1 MEICEGQVLLKLKE
15 GIRRFVWFWFVLWCV
30 LALGIWLQAKQTIQ
44 TISTV
49 NELGSKVEEVRHFFN
64 FDLPYRVKHVDQI
77 SLKLQLAY
85 AVRLQLESEF
95 SEGKITPDIT
105 QLLYTTDRFLESAR
119 AFVRSDS
126 ELVSLAEQLRSS
138 RARTENSEQI
148 QAMYYRL
155 GALVFESVFSDSAT
169 NSDTYRDLDR
179 LFIESE
185 TLSPEERSALQ
196 RQLAQTSSALSAQA
210 QGSYLSN
217 QLLNPDFPNQLTS
230 INEQLEQKLMTF
242 IVWLSVIS
250 GLLLFLISWGAFSPK
265 TIQPIPLP
273 RTDDKKSEQVG
284 DDENG
289 ANTVPSAQ
297 LENFQNVQMN
307 EKSCNEVNSSQVEV
321 VEREPYI
328 DINKML
334 DSLSGDEG
342 AVRMLLEVFIQDHS
356 GDGTKMY
363 QLLEEDKE
371 QAQRAAHSLKGVSG
385 SLGAMPLHCISG
397 DIELLIKQGQKV
409 PEEKLACLDDVLKQ
423 TILFA
428 NNVLNSK
435 KITEALTD

>member
-1 MEICEGQVLLKLKE
+1 MEICEGRVLLKLKE
-15 GIRRFVWFWFVLWCV
+15 GMRRFVWFWFVLWCV

-64 FDLPYRVKHVDQI
+64 FDLPYRVKHVDQV

-105 QLLYTTDRFLESAR
+105 QLLYATDRFLESAR
-119 AFVRSDS
+119 AFVGSDS
-126 ELVSLAEQLRSS
+126 ELVSLAEQLRRS
-138 RARTENSEQI
+138 RARDENSEQI
-148 QAMYYRL
+148 QSMYYRL
-155 GALVFESVFSDSAT
+155 GALVLESIFSDSAT

-179 LFIESE
+179 LFIESD
-185 TLSPEERSALQ
+185 TLSPQERSAFQ
-196 RQLAQTSSALSAQA
+196 RQLAQTSSALSAKA
-210 QGSYLSN
+210 QGSYLVN

-230 INEQLEQKLMTF
+230 INDQLEQKLMTF
-242 IVWLSVIS
+242 VTWLSVIS
-250 GLLLFLISWGAFSPK
+250 GLFLSLISWGLFSQK
-265 TIQPIPLP
+265 TVQPLIPS
-273 RTDDKKSEQVG
+273 RAEDKESEQAGGSYV
-284 DDENG
+284 
-289 ANTVPSAQ
+289 VFSAQ
-297 LENFQNVQMN
+297 SESAQNSQVNKQSHN
-307 EKSCNEVNSSQVEV
+307 EPNSSQVEV

-334 DSLSGDEG
+334 DSLSGDES

-356 GDGTKMY
+356 GDGSKMHR
-363 QLLEEDKE
+363 LLEEDKE

-385 SLGAMPLHCISG
+385 SLGAMPLHCISS
-397 DIELLIKQGQKV
+397 DIELLIKQGQQV
-409 PEEKLACLDDVLKQ
+409 PEEKLTRLDDVLKQ

-428 NNVLNSK
+428 NHVLNSE
-435 KITEALTD
+435 KIQEALTD

>member
-1 MEICEGQVLLKLKE
+1 MEICEGRVLLKLKE
-15 GIRRFVWFWFVLWCV
+15 GMRRFVWFWFVLWCV

-64 FDLPYRVKHVDQI
+64 FDLPYRVKHVDQV

-105 QLLYTTDRFLESAR
+105 QLLYATDRFLESAR
-119 AFVRSDS
+119 AFVGSDS
-126 ELVSLAEQLRSS
+126 ELVSLAEQLRRS
-138 RARTENSEQI
+138 RSRDENSEQI
-148 QAMYYRL
+148 QSMYYRL
-155 GALVFESVFSDSAT
+155 GALVLESIFSDSAT

-179 LFIESE
+179 LFIESD
-185 TLSPEERSALQ
+185 TLSPQERSAFQ
-196 RQLAQTSSALSAQA
+196 RQLAQTSSALSAKA
-210 QGSYLSN
+210 QGSYLVN

-230 INEQLEQKLMTF
+230 INDQLEQKLMTF
-242 IVWLSVIS
+242 VTWLSVIS
-250 GLLLFLISWGAFSPK
+250 GLFLSLISWGLFSQR
-265 TIQPIPLP
+265 TVQPLTPS
-273 RTDDKKSEQVG
+273 RAEDKESEQAGGSYV
-284 DDENG
+284 
-289 ANTVPSAQ
+289 VFSAQ
-297 LENFQNVQMN
+297 SESAQNGQVN
-307 EKSCNEVNSSQVEV
+307 EQSHNEPNTSQVAV

-334 DSLSGDEG
+334 DSLSGDES

-356 GDGTKMY
+356 GDGSKMHR
-363 QLLEEDKE
+363 LLEEDKE

-409 PEEKLACLDDVLKQ
+409 PEEKLTRLDDVLKQ

-428 NNVLNSK
+428 NHVLNSE
-435 KITEALTD
+435 KIQEALTD

>member
-1 MEICEGQVLLKLKE
+1 MLLKLKE
-15 GIRRFVWFWFVLWCV
+15 GMRRFVWFWFVLWCV

-64 FDLPYRVKHVDQI
+64 FDLPYRVKHVDQV

-105 QLLYTTDRFLESAR
+105 QLLYATDRFLESAR
-119 AFVRSDS
+119 AFVGSDS
-126 ELVSLAEQLRSS
+126 ELVSLAEQLRRS
-138 RARTENSEQI
+138 RARDENSEQI
-148 QAMYYRL
+148 QSMYYRL
-155 GALVFESVFSDSAT
+155 GALVLESIFSDSAT

-179 LFIESE
+179 LFIESD
-185 TLSPEERSALQ
+185 TLSPQERSAFQ
-196 RQLAQTSSALSAQA
+196 RQLAQTSSALSAKA
-210 QGSYLSN
+210 QGSYLVN

-230 INEQLEQKLMTF
+230 INDQLEQKLMTF
-242 IVWLSVIS
+242 VTWLSVIS
-250 GLLLFLISWGAFSPK
+250 GLFLSLFSWGLFSQR
-265 TIQPIPLP
+265 TVQPLIPS
-273 RTDDKKSEQVG
+273 RAEDKESEQAGGSYV
-284 DDENG
+284 
-289 ANTVPSAQ
+289 VFSAQ
-297 LENFQNVQMN
+297 SESSQNSQVN
-307 EKSCNEVNSSQVEV
+307 EQSHNEPNSSQVEV

-334 DSLSGDEG
+334 DSLSGDES

-356 GDGTKMY
+356 GDGSKMHR
-363 QLLEEDKE
+363 LLEEDKE
-371 QAQRAAHSLKGVSG
+371 QAQRVAHSLKGVSG

-409 PEEKLACLDDVLKQ
+409 PEEKLTRLDDVLKQ

-428 NNVLNSK
+428 NHVLNSE
-435 KITEALTD
+435 KIQEALTD

>member
-1 MEICEGQVLLKLKE
+1 MLLKLKE
-15 GIRRFVWFWFVLWCV
+15 GMRRFVWFWFVLWCV

-64 FDLPYRVKHVDQI
+64 FELPYRVKHVDQV

-105 QLLYTTDRFLESAR
+105 QLLYATDRFLESAR
-119 AFVRSDS
+119 AFVGSDS
-126 ELVSLAEQLRSS
+126 ELVSLAEQLRRS
-138 RARTENSEQI
+138 RARDENSEQI
-148 QAMYYRL
+148 QSMYYRL
-155 GALVFESVFSDSAT
+155 GALVLESIFSDSAT

-179 LFIESE
+179 LFIESD
-185 TLSPEERSALQ
+185 TLSPQERSAFQ
-196 RQLAQTSSALSAQA
+196 RQLAQTSSALSAKA
-210 QGSYLSN
+210 QGSYLVN
-217 QLLNPDFPNQLTS
+217 QLLNPDFPNQLIS
-230 INEQLEQKLMTF
+230 INDQLEQKLMTF
-242 IVWLSVIS
+242 VTWLSVIS
-250 GLLLFLISWGAFSPK
+250 GLFLSLISWGLFSQR
-265 TIQPIPLP
+265 TVQPLIPS
-273 RTDDKKSEQVG
+273 RAEDKESEQAGGSYV
-284 DDENG
+284 
-289 ANTVPSAQ
+289 VFSAQ
-297 LENFQNVQMN
+297 SEISQSSQVN
-307 EKSCNEVNSSQVEV
+307 EQSPNEPNTSQVEV

-334 DSLSGDEG
+334 DSLSGDES

-356 GDGTKMY
+356 GDGSKMHR
-363 QLLEEDKE
+363 LLEEDKE

-409 PEEKLACLDDVLKQ
+409 PEEKLTRLDDVLKQ

-428 NNVLNSK
+428 NHVLNSE
-435 KITEALTD
+435 KIQEALTD

>member
-1 MEICEGQVLLKLKE
+1 MEICEGRVLLKLKE
-15 GIRRFVWFWFVLWCV
+15 GMRRFVWFWFVLWCV

-64 FDLPYRVKHVDQI
+64 FDLPYRVKHVDQV

-105 QLLYTTDRFLESAR
+105 QLLYATDRFLESAR
-119 AFVRSDS
+119 AFVGSDS
-126 ELVSLAEQLRSS
+126 ELVSLAEQLRRS
-138 RARTENSEQI
+138 RARDENSEQI
-148 QAMYYRL
+148 QSMYYRL
-155 GALVFESVFSDSAT
+155 GALVLESIFSDSAT

-179 LFIESE
+179 LFIESD
-185 TLSPEERSALQ
+185 TLSPQERSAFQ
-196 RQLAQTSSALSAQA
+196 RQLAQTSSALSAKA
-210 QGSYLSN
+210 QGSYLVN

-230 INEQLEQKLMTF
+230 INDQLEQKLMTF
-242 IVWLSVIS
+242 VTWLSVIS
-250 GLLLFLISWGAFSPK
+250 GLFLSLISWGLFSQR
-265 TIQPIPLP
+265 TVQPLTPS
-273 RTDDKKSEQVG
+273 RAEDKESEQAGGSYV
-284 DDENG
+284 
-289 ANTVPSAQ
+289 VFSAQ
-297 LENFQNVQMN
+297 SESAQNGQVN
-307 EKSCNEVNSSQVEV
+307 EQSHNEPNTSQVAV

-334 DSLSGDEG
+334 DSLSGDES

-356 GDGTKMY
+356 GDGSKMHR
-363 QLLEEDKE
+363 LLEEDKE

-409 PEEKLACLDDVLKQ
+409 PEEKLARLDDVLKQ

-428 NNVLNSK
+428 NHVLNSE
-435 KITEALTD
+435 KIQEALTD

>member
-1 MEICEGQVLLKLKE
+1 MLLKLKE
-15 GIRRFVWFWFVLWCV
+15 GMRRFVWFWFVLWCV

-64 FDLPYRVKHVDQI
+64 FDLPYRVKHVDQV

-105 QLLYTTDRFLESAR
+105 QLLYATDRFLESAR
-119 AFVRSDS
+119 AFVGSDS
-126 ELVSLAEQLRSS
+126 ELVSLAEQLRRS
-138 RARTENSEQI
+138 RSRDENSEQI
-148 QAMYYRL
+148 QSMYYRL
-155 GALVFESVFSDSAT
+155 GALVLESIFSDSAT

-179 LFIESE
+179 LFIESD
-185 TLSPEERSALQ
+185 TLSPQERSAFQ
-196 RQLAQTSSALSAQA
+196 RQLAQTSSALSAKA
-210 QGSYLSN
+210 QGSYLVN

-230 INEQLEQKLMTF
+230 INDQLEQKLMTF
-242 IVWLSVIS
+242 VTWLSVIS
-250 GLLLFLISWGAFSPK
+250 GLFLSLISWGLFSQR
-265 TIQPIPLP
+265 TVQPLTPS
-273 RTDDKKSEQVG
+273 RAEDKESEQAGGSYV
-284 DDENG
+284 
-289 ANTVPSAQ
+289 VFSAQ
-297 LENFQNVQMN
+297 SESAQNGQVN
-307 EKSCNEVNSSQVEV
+307 EQSHNEPNTSQVAV

-334 DSLSGDEG
+334 DSLSGDES

-356 GDGTKMY
+356 GDGSKMHR
-363 QLLEEDKE
+363 LLEEDKE

-409 PEEKLACLDDVLKQ
+409 PEEKLTRLDDVLKQ

-428 NNVLNSK
+428 NHVLNSE
-435 KITEALTD
+435 KIQEALTD

>member
-1 MEICEGQVLLKLKE
+1 MLLKLKE
-15 GIRRFVWFWFVLWCV
+15 GMRRFVWFWFVLWCV

-64 FDLPYRVKHVDQI
+64 FDLPYRVKHVDQV

-105 QLLYTTDRFLESAR
+105 QLLYATDRFLESAR
-119 AFVRSDS
+119 AFVGSDS
-126 ELVSLAEQLRSS
+126 ELVSLAEQLRRS
-138 RARTENSEQI
+138 RARDENSEQI
-148 QAMYYRL
+148 QSMYYRL
-155 GALVFESVFSDSAT
+155 GALVLESIFSDSAT

-179 LFIESE
+179 LFIESDR
-185 TLSPEERSALQ
+185 LSPQERSAFQ
-196 RQLAQTSSALSAQA
+196 RQLAHTSSALSAKA
-210 QGSYLSN
+210 QGRYLVN
-217 QLLNPDFPNQLTS
+217 QLLNPDFPNQLIS
-230 INEQLEQKLMTF
+230 INDQLEQKLMTF
-242 IVWLSVIS
+242 VTWLSVIS
-250 GLLLFLISWGAFSPK
+250 GLFLSLISWGLFSQR
-265 TIQPIPLP
+265 TVQPLIPS
-273 RTDDKKSEQVG
+273 RAEDKESEQAGGSYV
-284 DDENG
+284 
-289 ANTVPSAQ
+289 VFSAQ
-297 LENFQNVQMN
+297 SEISQSSQVN
-307 EKSCNEVNSSQVEV
+307 EQSPNEPNTSQVEV

-334 DSLSGDEG
+334 DSLSGDES

-356 GDGTKMY
+356 GDGSKMHR
-363 QLLEEDKE
+363 LLEEDKE

-409 PEEKLACLDDVLKQ
+409 PEEKLTRLDDVLKQ

-428 NNVLNSK
+428 NHVLNSE
-435 KITEALTD
+435 KIQEALTD

>member
-1 MEICEGQVLLKLKE
+1 MEICEERVLLKLKE
-15 GIRRFVWFWFVLWCV
+15 GMRRFVWFWFVLWCV

-64 FDLPYRVKHVDQI
+64 FDLPYRVKHVDQV

-105 QLLYTTDRFLESAR
+105 QLLYATDRFLESAR
-119 AFVRSDS
+119 AFVGSDS
-126 ELVSLAEQLRSS
+126 ELVSLAEQLRRS
-138 RARTENSEQI
+138 RARDENSEQI
-148 QAMYYRL
+148 QSMYYRL
-155 GALVFESVFSDSAT
+155 GALVLESIFSDSAT

-179 LFIESE
+179 LFIESD
-185 TLSPEERSALQ
+185 TLSPQERSAFQ
-196 RQLAQTSSALSAQA
+196 RQLAHTSSALSAKA
-210 QGSYLSN
+210 QGSYLVN
-217 QLLNPDFPNQLTS
+217 QLLNPDFPNQLIS
-230 INEQLEQKLMTF
+230 INDQLEQKLMTF
-242 IVWLSVIS
+242 VTWLSVIS
-250 GLLLFLISWGAFSPK
+250 GLFLSLISWGLFSQR
-265 TIQPIPLP
+265 TVQPLIPS
-273 RTDDKKSEQVG
+273 RAEDKESEQAGGSYV
-284 DDENG
+284 
-289 ANTVPSAQ
+289 VFSAQ
-297 LENFQNVQMN
+297 SEISQSSQVN
-307 EKSCNEVNSSQVEV
+307 EQSPNEPNTSQVEV

-334 DSLSGDEG
+334 DSLSGDES

-356 GDGTKMY
+356 GDGSKMHR
-363 QLLEEDKE
+363 LLEEDKE

-409 PEEKLACLDDVLKQ
+409 PEEKLTRLDDVLKQ

-428 NNVLNSK
+428 NHVLNSE
-435 KITEALTD
+435 KIQEALTD

>member
-1 MEICEGQVLLKLKE
+1 MEICEGRVLLKLKE
-15 GIRRFVWFWFVLWCV
+15 GMRRFVWFWFVLWCV

-64 FDLPYRVKHVDQI
+64 FDLPYRVKHVDQV

-105 QLLYTTDRFLESAR
+105 QLLYATDRFLESAR
-119 AFVRSDS
+119 AFVGSDS
-126 ELVSLAEQLRSS
+126 ELVSLAEQLRRS
-138 RARTENSEQI
+138 RSRDENSEQI
-148 QAMYYRL
+148 QSMYYRL
-155 GALVFESVFSDSAT
+155 GALVLESIFSDSAT

-179 LFIESE
+179 LFIESD
-185 TLSPEERSALQ
+185 TLSPQERSAFQ
-196 RQLAQTSSALSAQA
+196 RQLAQTSSALSAKA
-210 QGSYLSN
+210 QGSYLVN

-230 INEQLEQKLMTF
+230 INDQLEQKLMTF
-242 IVWLSVIS
+242 VTWLSVIS
-250 GLLLFLISWGAFSPK
+250 GLFLSLISWGLFSQR
-265 TIQPIPLP
+265 TVQPLTPS
-273 RTDDKKSEQVG
+273 RAEDKESEQAGGSYV
-284 DDENG
+284 
-289 ANTVPSAQ
+289 VFSAQ
-297 LENFQNVQMN
+297 SESAQNGQVN
-307 EKSCNEVNSSQVEV
+307 EQSHNEPNTSQVAV

-334 DSLSGDEG
+334 DSLSGDES

-356 GDGTKMY
+356 GDGSKMHR
-363 QLLEEDKE
+363 LLEEDKE

-409 PEEKLACLDDVLKQ
+409 PEEKLARLDDVLKQ

-428 NNVLNSK
+428 NHVLNSE
-435 KITEALTD
+435 KIQEALTD

>member
-1 MEICEGQVLLKLKE
+1 MEICEGRVLLKLKE
-15 GIRRFVWFWFVLWCV
+15 GMRRFVWFWFVLWCV

-64 FDLPYRVKHVDQI
+64 FDLPYRVKHVDQV

-105 QLLYTTDRFLESAR
+105 QLLYATDRFLESAR
-119 AFVRSDS
+119 AFVGSDS
-126 ELVSLAEQLRSS
+126 ELVSLAEQLRTS
-138 RARTENSEQI
+138 RARDENSEQI
-148 QAMYYRL
+148 QSMYYRL
-155 GALVFESVFSDSAT
+155 GALVLESIFSDSAT

-179 LFIESE
+179 LFIESD
-185 TLSPEERSALQ
+185 TLSPQERSAFQ
-196 RQLAQTSSALSAQA
+196 RQLAQTSSALSAKA
-210 QGSYLSN
+210 QGSYLVN

-230 INEQLEQKLMTF
+230 INDQLEQKLMTF
-242 IVWLSVIS
+242 VTWLSVIS
-250 GLLLFLISWGAFSPK
+250 GLFLSLISWGLFSQK
-265 TIQPIPLP
+265 TVQPLIPS
-273 RTDDKKSEQVG
+273 RAEDKESEQAGGSYV
-284 DDENG
+284 
-289 ANTVPSAQ
+289 VFSAQ
-297 LENFQNVQMN
+297 SESAQNSQVNKQSHN
-307 EKSCNEVNSSQVEV
+307 EPNSSQVEV

-334 DSLSGDEG
+334 DSLSGDES

-356 GDGTKMY
+356 GDGSKMHR
-363 QLLEEDKE
+363 LLEEDKE

-385 SLGAMPLHCISG
+385 SLGAMPLHCISS
-397 DIELLIKQGQKV
+397 DIELLIKQGQQV
-409 PEEKLACLDDVLKQ
+409 PEEKLTRLDDVLKQ

-428 NNVLNSK
+428 NHVLNSE
-435 KITEALTD
+435 KIQEALTD

>member
-1 MEICEGQVLLKLKE
+1 MLLKLKE
-15 GIRRFVWFWFVLWCV
+15 GMRRFVWFWFVLWCV

-64 FDLPYRVKHVDQI
+64 FDLPYRVKHVDQV

-105 QLLYTTDRFLESAR
+105 QLLYATDRFLESAR
-119 AFVRSDS
+119 AFVGSDS
-126 ELVSLAEQLRSS
+126 ELVSLAEQLRRS
-138 RARTENSEQI
+138 RSRDENSEQI
-148 QAMYYRL
+148 QSMYYRL
-155 GALVFESVFSDSAT
+155 GALVLESIFSDSAT

-179 LFIESE
+179 LFIESD
-185 TLSPEERSALQ
+185 TLSPQERSAFQ
-196 RQLAQTSSALSAQA
+196 RQLAQTSSALSAKA
-210 QGSYLSN
+210 QGSYLVN

-230 INEQLEQKLMTF
+230 INDQLEQKLMTF
-242 IVWLSVIS
+242 VTWLSVIS
-250 GLLLFLISWGAFSPK
+250 GLFLSLISWGLFSQR
-265 TIQPIPLP
+265 TVQPLTPS
-273 RTDDKKSEQVG
+273 RAEDKESEQAGGSYV
-284 DDENG
+284 
-289 ANTVPSAQ
+289 VFSAQ
-297 LENFQNVQMN
+297 SESAQNGQVN
-307 EKSCNEVNSSQVEV
+307 EQSHNEPNTSQVAV

-334 DSLSGDEG
+334 DSLSGDES

-356 GDGTKMY
+356 GDGSKMHR
-363 QLLEEDKE
+363 LLEEDKE

-409 PEEKLACLDDVLKQ
+409 PEEKLARLDDVLKQ

-428 NNVLNSK
+428 NHVLNSE
-435 KITEALTD
+435 KIQEALTD

>member
-1 MEICEGQVLLKLKE
+1 MEICEGRVLLKLIE
-15 GIRRFVWFWFVLWCV
+15 GMRRFVWFWFVLWCV

-64 FDLPYRVKHVDQI
+64 FDLPYRVKHVDQV

-105 QLLYTTDRFLESAR
+105 QLLYATDRFLESAR
-119 AFVRSDS
+119 AFVGSDS
-126 ELVSLAEQLRSS
+126 ELVSLAEQLRRS
-138 RARTENSEQI
+138 RARDENSEQI
-148 QAMYYRL
+148 QSMYYRL
-155 GALVFESVFSDSAT
+155 GALVLESIFSDSAT

-179 LFIESE
+179 LFIESD
-185 TLSPEERSALQ
+185 TLSPQERSAFQ
-196 RQLAQTSSALSAQA
+196 RQLAHTSSALSAKA
-210 QGSYLSN
+210 QGSYLVN
-217 QLLNPDFPNQLTS
+217 QLLNPDFPNQLIS
-230 INEQLEQKLMTF
+230 INDQLEQKLMTF
-242 IVWLSVIS
+242 VTWLSVIS
-250 GLLLFLISWGAFSPK
+250 GLFLSLISWGLFSQR
-265 TIQPIPLP
+265 TVQPLTPS
-273 RTDDKKSEQVG
+273 RAEDKESEQAGGSYV
-284 DDENG
+284 
-289 ANTVPSAQ
+289 VFSAQ
-297 LENFQNVQMN
+297 SESAQNGQVN
-307 EKSCNEVNSSQVEV
+307 EQSHNEPNTSQVEV

-334 DSLSGDEG
+334 DSLSGDES

-356 GDGTKMY
+356 GDGSKMHR
-363 QLLEEDKE
+363 LLEEDKE

-409 PEEKLACLDDVLKQ
+409 PEEKLTRLDDVLKQ

-428 NNVLNSK
+428 NHVLNSE
-435 KITEALTD
+435 KIQEALTD

>member
-1 MEICEGQVLLKLKE
+1 MLLKLKE
-15 GIRRFVWFWFVLWCV
+15 GMRRFVWFWFVLWCV

-64 FDLPYRVKHVDQI
+64 FDLPYRVKHVDQV

-105 QLLYTTDRFLESAR
+105 QLLYATDRFLESAR
-119 AFVRSDS
+119 AFVGSDS
-126 ELVSLAEQLRSS
+126 ELVSLAEQLRRS
-138 RARTENSEQI
+138 RARDENSEQI
-148 QAMYYRL
+148 QSMYYRL
-155 GALVFESVFSDSAT
+155 GALVLESIFSDSAT

-179 LFIESE
+179 LFIESD
-185 TLSPEERSALQ
+185 TLSPQERSAFQ
-196 RQLAQTSSALSAQA
+196 RQLAQTSSALSAKA
-210 QGSYLSN
+210 QGSYLVN

-230 INEQLEQKLMTF
+230 INDQLEQKLMTF
-242 IVWLSVIS
+242 VTWLSVIS
-250 GLLLFLISWGAFSPK
+250 GLFLSLISWGLFSQR
-265 TIQPIPLP
+265 TVQPLIPS
-273 RTDDKKSEQVG
+273 RAEDKESEQAGGSYV
-284 DDENG
+284 
-289 ANTVPSAQ
+289 VFSAQ
-297 LENFQNVQMN
+297 SESSQNSQVN
-307 EKSCNEVNSSQVEV
+307 EQSHNDPNSSQVAV

-334 DSLSGDEG
+334 DSLSGDES

-356 GDGTKMY
+356 GDGSKMHR
-363 QLLEEDKE
+363 LLEEDKE

-409 PEEKLACLDDVLKQ
+409 PEEKLTRLDDVLKQ

-428 NNVLNSK
+428 NHVLNSE
-435 KITEALTD
+435 KIQEALTD

>member
-1 MEICEGQVLLKLKE
+1 MLLKLKE
-15 GIRRFVWFWFVLWCV
+15 GMGRFVWFWFVLWCV

-64 FDLPYRVKHVDQI
+64 FDLPYRVKHVDQV

-105 QLLYTTDRFLESAR
+105 QLLYATDRFLESAR
-119 AFVRSDS
+119 AFVGSDS
-126 ELVSLAEQLRSS
+126 ELVSLAEQLRRS
-138 RARTENSEQI
+138 RARDENSEQI
-148 QAMYYRL
+148 QSMYYRL
-155 GALVFESVFSDSAT
+155 GALVLESIFSDSAT

-179 LFIESE
+179 LFIESD
-185 TLSPEERSALQ
+185 TLSPQERSAFQ
-196 RQLAQTSSALSAQA
+196 RQLAQTSSALSAKA
-210 QGSYLSN
+210 QGSYLVN

-230 INEQLEQKLMTF
+230 INDQLEQKLMTF
-242 IVWLSVIS
+242 VTWLSVIS
-250 GLLLFLISWGAFSPK
+250 GLFLSLISWGLSSQR
-265 TIQPIPLP
+265 TVQPLIPS
-273 RTDDKKSEQVG
+273 RAEDKESEQAGGSYV
-284 DDENG
+284 
-289 ANTVPSAQ
+289 VFSAQ
-297 LENFQNVQMN
+297 SESAQNSQVNKQSHN
-307 EKSCNEVNSSQVEV
+307 EPNSSQVEV

-334 DSLSGDEG
+334 DSLSGDES

-356 GDGTKMY
+356 GDGSKMHR
-363 QLLEEDKE
+363 LLEEDKE

-385 SLGAMPLHCISG
+385 SLGAMPLHCISS
-397 DIELLIKQGQKV
+397 DIELLIKQGQQV
-409 PEEKLACLDDVLKQ
+409 PEEKLTRLDDVLKQ

-428 NNVLNSK
+428 NHVLNSE
-435 KITEALTD
+435 KIQEALTD

>member
-1 MEICEGQVLLKLKE
+1 M
-15 GIRRFVWFWFVLWCV
+15 LWCV

-64 FDLPYRVKHVDQI
+64 FDLPYRVKHVDQV

-105 QLLYTTDRFLESAR
+105 QLLYATDRFLESAR
-119 AFVRSDS
+119 AFVGSDS
-126 ELVSLAEQLRSS
+126 ELVSLAEQLRRS
-138 RARTENSEQI
+138 RARDENSEQI
-148 QAMYYRL
+148 QSMYYRL
-155 GALVFESVFSDSAT
+155 GALVLESIFSDSAT

-179 LFIESE
+179 LFIESD
-185 TLSPEERSALQ
+185 TLSPQERSAFQ
-196 RQLAQTSSALSAQA
+196 RQLAQTSSALSAKA
-210 QGSYLSN
+210 QGSYLVN

-230 INEQLEQKLMTF
+230 INDQLEQKLMTF
-242 IVWLSVIS
+242 VTWLSVIS
-250 GLLLFLISWGAFSPK
+250 GLFLSLISWGLFSQR
-265 TIQPIPLP
+265 TVQPLIPS
-273 RTDDKKSEQVG
+273 RAEDKESEQAGGSYV
-284 DDENG
+284 
-289 ANTVPSAQ
+289 VFSAQ
-297 LENFQNVQMN
+297 SESAQNGQVN
-307 EKSCNEVNSSQVEV
+307 EQSHNEPNTSQVAV

-334 DSLSGDEG
+334 DSLSGDES

-356 GDGTKMY
+356 GDGSKMHR
-363 QLLEEDKE
+363 LLEEDKE
-371 QAQRAAHSLKGVSG
+371 QAQRAAHSLKGGVSG
-385 SLGAMPLHCISG
+385 SLGGAMPLHCISG

-409 PEEKLACLDDVLKQ
+409 PEEKLTRLDDVLKQ

-428 NNVLNSK
+428 NHVLNSE
-435 KITEALTD
+435 KIQEALTD

>member
-1 MEICEGQVLLKLKE
+1 MEICEGRVLLKLKE
-15 GIRRFVWFWFVLWCV
+15 GMGRFVWFWFVLWCV

-64 FDLPYRVKHVDQI
+64 FDLPYRVKHVDQV

-105 QLLYTTDRFLESAR
+105 QLLYATDRFLESAR
-119 AFVRSDS
+119 AFVGSDS
-126 ELVSLAEQLRSS
+126 ELVSLAEQLRRS
-138 RARTENSEQI
+138 RARDENSEQI
-148 QAMYYRL
+148 QSMYYRL
-155 GALVFESVFSDSAT
+155 GALVLESIFSDSAT

-179 LFIESE
+179 LFIESD
-185 TLSPEERSALQ
+185 TLSPQERSAFQ
-196 RQLAQTSSALSAQA
+196 RQLAQTSSALSAKA
-210 QGSYLSN
+210 QGSYLVN

-230 INEQLEQKLMTF
+230 INDQLEQKLMTF
-242 IVWLSVIS
+242 VTWLSVIS
-250 GLLLFLISWGAFSPK
+250 GLFLSLISWGLSSQR
-265 TIQPIPLP
+265 TVQPLIPS
-273 RTDDKKSEQVG
+273 RAEDKESEQAGGSYV
-284 DDENG
+284 
-289 ANTVPSAQ
+289 VFSAQ
-297 LENFQNVQMN
+297 SESAQNSQVNKQSHN
-307 EKSCNEVNSSQVEV
+307 EPNSSQVEV

-334 DSLSGDEG
+334 DSLSGDES

-356 GDGTKMY
+356 GDGSKMHR
-363 QLLEEDKE
+363 LLEEDKE

-385 SLGAMPLHCISG
+385 SLGAMPLHCISS
-397 DIELLIKQGQKV
+397 DIELLIKQGQQV
-409 PEEKLACLDDVLKQ
+409 PEEKLTRLDDVLKQ

-428 NNVLNSK
+428 NHVLNSE
-435 KITEALTD
+435 KIQEALTD

>member
-1 MEICEGQVLLKLKE
+1 MEICEGRVLLKLKE
-15 GIRRFVWFWFVLWCV
+15 GMRRFVWFWFVLWCV

-64 FDLPYRVKHVDQI
+64 FDLPYRVKHVDQV

-105 QLLYTTDRFLESAR
+105 QLLYATDRFLESAR
-119 AFVRSDS
+119 AFVGSDS
-126 ELVSLAEQLRSS
+126 ELVSLAELLRRS
-138 RARTENSEQI
+138 RARDENSEQI
-148 QAMYYRL
+148 QSMYYRL
-155 GALVFESVFSDSAT
+155 GALVLESIFSDSAT

-179 LFIESE
+179 LFIESD
-185 TLSPEERSALQ
+185 TLSPQERSAFQ
-196 RQLAQTSSALSAQA
+196 RQLAQTSSALSAKA
-210 QGSYLSN
+210 QGSYLVN

-230 INEQLEQKLMTF
+230 INDQLEQKLMTF
-242 IVWLSVIS
+242 VTWLSVIS
-250 GLLLFLISWGAFSPK
+250 GLFLSLISWGLFSQR
-265 TIQPIPLP
+265 TVQPLIPS
-273 RTDDKKSEQVG
+273 RAEDKESEKVG
-284 DDENG
+284 G
-289 ANTVPSAQ
+289 SYVVFSAQ
-297 LENFQNVQMN
+297 SEISQSSQVN
-307 EKSCNEVNSSQVEV
+307 EQSPNEPNTSQVEV

-334 DSLSGDEG
+334 DSLSGDES

-356 GDGTKMY
+356 GDGSKMHR
-363 QLLEEDKE
+363 LLEEDKE

-409 PEEKLACLDDVLKQ
+409 PEEKLTRLDDVLKQ

-428 NNVLNSK
+428 NHVLNSE
-435 KITEALTD
+435 KIQEALTD

>member
-1 MEICEGQVLLKLKE
+1 MLLKLKE
-15 GIRRFVWFWFVLWCV
+15 GMRRFVWFWFVLWCV

-64 FDLPYRVKHVDQI
+64 FDLPYRVKHVDQV

-105 QLLYTTDRFLESAR
+105 QLLYATDRFLESAR
-119 AFVRSDS
+119 AFVGSDS
-126 ELVSLAEQLRSS
+126 ELVSLAEQLRTS
-138 RARTENSEQI
+138 RARDENSEQI
-148 QAMYYRL
+148 QSMYYRL
-155 GALVFESVFSDSAT
+155 GALVLESIFSDSAT

-179 LFIESE
+179 LFIESD
-185 TLSPEERSALQ
+185 TLSPQERSAFQ
-196 RQLAQTSSALSAQA
+196 RQLAQTSSALSAKA
-210 QGSYLSN
+210 QGSYLVN

-230 INEQLEQKLMTF
+230 INDQLEQKLMTF
-242 IVWLSVIS
+242 VTWLSVIS
-250 GLLLFLISWGAFSPK
+250 GLFLSLISWGLFSQK
-265 TIQPIPLP
+265 TVQPLIPS
-273 RTDDKKSEQVG
+273 RAEDKESEQAGGSYV
-284 DDENG
+284 
-289 ANTVPSAQ
+289 VFSAQ
-297 LENFQNVQMN
+297 SESAQNSQVNKQSHN
-307 EKSCNEVNSSQVEV
+307 EPNSSQVEV

-334 DSLSGDEG
+334 DSLSGDES

-356 GDGTKMY
+356 GDGSKMHR
-363 QLLEEDKE
+363 LLEEDKE

-385 SLGAMPLHCISG
+385 SLGAMPLHCISS
-397 DIELLIKQGQKV
+397 DIELLIKQGQQV
-409 PEEKLACLDDVLKQ
+409 PEEKLTRLDDVLKQ

-428 NNVLNSK
+428 NHVLNSE
-435 KITEALTD
+435 KIQEALTD

>member
-1 MEICEGQVLLKLKE
+1 MLLKLKE
-15 GIRRFVWFWFVLWCV
+15 GMRRFVWFWFVLWCV

-64 FDLPYRVKHVDQI
+64 FDLPYRVKHVDQV

-105 QLLYTTDRFLESAR
+105 QLLYATDRFLESAR
-119 AFVRSDS
+119 AFVGSDS
-126 ELVSLAEQLRSS
+126 ELVSLAEQLRRS
-138 RARTENSEQI
+138 RARDENSEQI
-148 QAMYYRL
+148 QSMYYRL
-155 GALVFESVFSDSAT
+155 GALVLESIFSDSAT

-179 LFIESE
+179 LFIESD
-185 TLSPEERSALQ
+185 TLSPQERSAFQ
-196 RQLAQTSSALSAQA
+196 RQLAHTSSALSAKA
-210 QGSYLSN
+210 QGSYLVN
-217 QLLNPDFPNQLTS
+217 QLLNPDFPNQLIS
-230 INEQLEQKLMTF
+230 INDQLEQKLMTF
-242 IVWLSVIS
+242 VTWLSVIS
-250 GLLLFLISWGAFSPK
+250 GLFLSLISWGLFSQR
-265 TIQPIPLP
+265 TVQPLTPS
-273 RTDDKKSEQVG
+273 RAEDKESEQAGGSYV
-284 DDENG
+284 
-289 ANTVPSAQ
+289 VFSAQ
-297 LENFQNVQMN
+297 SEISQSSQVN
-307 EKSCNEVNSSQVEV
+307 EQSPNEPNTSQVEV

-334 DSLSGDEG
+334 DSLSGDES

-356 GDGTKMY
+356 GDGSKMHR
-363 QLLEEDKE
+363 LLEEDKE

-409 PEEKLACLDDVLKQ
+409 PEEKLTRLDDVLKQ

-428 NNVLNSK
+428 NHVLNSE
-435 KITEALTD
+435 KIQEALTD

>member
-1 MEICEGQVLLKLKE
+1 MLKLKE
-15 GIRRFVWFWFVLWCV
+15 GMRRFVWFWFVLWCV

-64 FDLPYRVKHVDQI
+64 FDLPYRVKHVDQV

-105 QLLYTTDRFLESAR
+105 QLLYATDRFLESAR
-119 AFVRSDS
+119 AFVGSDS
-126 ELVSLAEQLRSS
+126 ELVSLAEQLRRS
-138 RARTENSEQI
+138 RARDENSEQI
-148 QAMYYRL
+148 QSMYYRL
-155 GALVFESVFSDSAT
+155 GALVLESIFSDSAT

-179 LFIESE
+179 LFIESD
-185 TLSPEERSALQ
+185 TLSPQERSAFQ
-196 RQLAQTSSALSAQA
+196 RQLAQTSSALSAKA
-210 QGSYLSN
+210 QGSYLVN

-230 INEQLEQKLMTF
+230 INDQLEQKLMTF
-242 IVWLSVIS
+242 VTWLSVIS
-250 GLLLFLISWGAFSPK
+250 GLFLSLISWGLFSQR
-265 TIQPIPLP
+265 TVQPLIPS
-273 RTDDKKSEQVG
+273 RAEDKESEQAGGSYV
-284 DDENG
+284 
-289 ANTVPSAQ
+289 VFSAQ
-297 LENFQNVQMN
+297 SESSQNSQVN
-307 EKSCNEVNSSQVEV
+307 EQSHNEPNSSQVEV

-334 DSLSGDEG
+334 DSLSGDES

-356 GDGTKMY
+356 GDGSKMHR
-363 QLLEEDKE
+363 LLEEDKE
-371 QAQRAAHSLKGVSG
+371 QAQRVAHSLKGVSG

-409 PEEKLACLDDVLKQ
+409 PEEKLTRLDDVLKQ

-428 NNVLNSK
+428 NHVLNSE
-435 KITEALTD
+435 KIQEALTD

>member
-1 MEICEGQVLLKLKE
+1 MEICEGRVLLKLKE
-15 GIRRFVWFWFVLWCV
+15 GMRRFVWFWFVLWCV

-64 FDLPYRVKHVDQI
+64 FDLPYRVKHVDQV

-105 QLLYTTDRFLESAR
+105 QLLYATDRFLESAR
-119 AFVRSDS
+119 AFVGSDS
-126 ELVSLAEQLRSS
+126 ELVSLAEQLRRS
-138 RARTENSEQI
+138 RARDENSEQI
-148 QAMYYRL
+148 QSMYYRL
-155 GALVFESVFSDSAT
+155 GALVLESIFSDSAT

-179 LFIESE
+179 LFIESD
-185 TLSPEERSALQ
+185 TLSPQERSAFQ
-196 RQLAQTSSALSAQA
+196 RQLAQTSSALSAKA
-210 QGSYLSN
+210 QGSYLVN

-230 INEQLEQKLMTF
+230 INDQLEQKLMTF
-242 IVWLSVIS
+242 VTWLSVIS
-250 GLLLFLISWGAFSPK
+250 GLFLSLISWGLFSQR
-265 TIQPIPLP
+265 TVQPLIPS
-273 RTDDKKSEQVG
+273 RAEDKESEQAGGSYV
-284 DDENG
+284 
-289 ANTVPSAQ
+289 VFSAQ
-297 LENFQNVQMN
+297 SESSQNSQVN
-307 EKSCNEVNSSQVEV
+307 EQSHNEPNSSQVEV

-334 DSLSGDEG
+334 DSLSGDES

-356 GDGTKMY
+356 GDGSKMHR
-363 QLLEEDKE
+363 LLEEDKE
-371 QAQRAAHSLKGVSG
+371 QAQRVAHSLKGVSG

-409 PEEKLACLDDVLKQ
+409 PEEKLTRLDDVLKQ

-428 NNVLNSK
+428 NHVLNSE
-435 KITEALTD
+435 KIQEALTD

>member
-1 MEICEGQVLLKLKE
+1 MEICEGRVLLKLKE

-64 FDLPYRVKHVDQI
+64 FDLPYRVKHVDQV

-105 QLLYTTDRFLESAR
+105 QLLYATDRFLESAR
-119 AFVRSDS
+119 AFVGSDS
-126 ELVSLAEQLRSS
+126 ELVSLAEQLRRS
-138 RARTENSEQI
+138 RSRDENSEQI
-148 QAMYYRL
+148 QSMYYRL
-155 GALVFESVFSDSAT
+155 GALVLESIFSDSAT

-179 LFIESE
+179 LFIESD
-185 TLSPEERSALQ
+185 TLSPQERSAFQ
-196 RQLAQTSSALSAQA
+196 RQLAQTSSALSAKA
-210 QGSYLSN
+210 QGSYLVN

-230 INEQLEQKLMTF
+230 INDQLEQKLMTF
-242 IVWLSVIS
+242 VTWLSVIS
-250 GLLLFLISWGAFSPK
+250 GLFLSLISWGLFSQR
-265 TIQPIPLP
+265 TVQPLTPS
-273 RTDDKKSEQVG
+273 RAEDKESEQAGGSYV
-284 DDENG
+284 
-289 ANTVPSAQ
+289 VFSAQ
-297 LENFQNVQMN
+297 SESAQNGQVN
-307 EKSCNEVNSSQVEV
+307 EQSHNEPNTSQVAV

-334 DSLSGDEG
+334 DSLSGDES

-356 GDGTKMY
+356 GDGSKMHR
-363 QLLEEDKE
+363 LLEEDKE

-409 PEEKLACLDDVLKQ
+409 PEEKLTRLDDVLKQ

-428 NNVLNSK
+428 NHVLNSE
-435 KITEALTD
+435 KIQEALTD

>member
-1 MEICEGQVLLKLKE
+1 MEICEGRVLLKLKE

-64 FDLPYRVKHVDQI
+64 FDLPYRVKHVDQV

-105 QLLYTTDRFLESAR
+105 QLLYATDRFLESAR
-119 AFVRSDS
+119 AFVGSDS
-126 ELVSLAEQLRSS
+126 ELVSLAEQLRRS
-138 RARTENSEQI
+138 RARDENSEQI
-148 QAMYYRL
+148 QSMYYRL
-155 GALVFESVFSDSAT
+155 GALVLESIFSDSAT

-179 LFIESE
+179 LFIESD
-185 TLSPEERSALQ
+185 TLSPQERSAFQ
-196 RQLAQTSSALSAQA
+196 RQLAQTSSALSAKA
-210 QGSYLSN
+210 QGSYLVN

-230 INEQLEQKLMTF
+230 INDQLEQKLMTF
-242 IVWLSVIS
+242 VTWLSVIS
-250 GLLLFLISWGAFSPK
+250 GLFLSLISWGLFSQR
-265 TIQPIPLP
+265 TVQPLTPS
-273 RTDDKKSEQVG
+273 RAEDKESEQAGGSYV
-284 DDENG
+284 
-289 ANTVPSAQ
+289 VFSAQ
-297 LENFQNVQMN
+297 SESAQSSQVN
-307 EKSCNEVNSSQVEV
+307 EQSPNEPNISQVEV

-334 DSLSGDEG
+334 DSLSGDES

-356 GDGTKMY
+356 GDGSKMHR
-363 QLLEEDKE
+363 LLEEDKE

-409 PEEKLACLDDVLKQ
+409 PEEKLTRLDDVLKQ

-428 NNVLNSK
+428 NHVLNSE
-435 KITEALTD
+435 KIQEALTD

>member
-1 MEICEGQVLLKLKE
+1 MLLKLKE

-64 FDLPYRVKHVDQI
+64 FDLPYRVKHVDQV

-105 QLLYTTDRFLESAR
+105 QLLYATDRFLESAR
-119 AFVRSDS
+119 AFVGSDS
-126 ELVSLAEQLRSS
+126 ELVSLAEQLRRS
-138 RARTENSEQI
+138 RSRDENSEQI
-148 QAMYYRL
+148 QSMYYRL
-155 GALVFESVFSDSAT
+155 GALVLESIFSDSAT

-179 LFIESE
+179 LFIESD
-185 TLSPEERSALQ
+185 TLSPQERSAFQ
-196 RQLAQTSSALSAQA
+196 RQLAQTSSALSAKA
-210 QGSYLSN
+210 QGSYLVN

-230 INEQLEQKLMTF
+230 INDQLEQKLMTF
-242 IVWLSVIS
+242 VTWLSVIS
-250 GLLLFLISWGAFSPK
+250 GLFLSLISWGLFSQR
-265 TIQPIPLP
+265 TVQPLTPS
-273 RTDDKKSEQVG
+273 RAEDKESEQAGGSYV
-284 DDENG
+284 
-289 ANTVPSAQ
+289 VFSAQ
-297 LENFQNVQMN
+297 SESAQNGQVN
-307 EKSCNEVNSSQVEV
+307 EQSHNEPNTSQVAV

-334 DSLSGDEG
+334 DSLSGDES

-356 GDGTKMY
+356 GDGSKMHR
-363 QLLEEDKE
+363 LLEEDKE

-409 PEEKLACLDDVLKQ
+409 PEEKLTRLDDVLKQ

-428 NNVLNSK
+428 NHVLNSE
-435 KITEALTD
+435 KIQEALTD

>member
-1 MEICEGQVLLKLKE
+1 MEICEGRVLLKLKE
-15 GIRRFVWFWFVLWCV
+15 GMRRFVWFWFVLWCV

-64 FDLPYRVKHVDQI
+64 FDLPYRVKHVDQV

-105 QLLYTTDRFLESAR
+105 QLLYATDRFLESAR
-119 AFVRSDS
+119 AFVGSDS
-126 ELVSLAEQLRSS
+126 ELVSLAEQLRRS
-138 RARTENSEQI
+138 RARDENSEQI
-148 QAMYYRL
+148 QSMYYRL
-155 GALVFESVFSDSAT
+155 GALVLESIFSDSAT

-179 LFIESE
+179 LFIESD
-185 TLSPEERSALQ
+185 TLSPQERSAFQ
-196 RQLAQTSSALSAQA
+196 RQLAQTSSALSAKA
-210 QGSYLSN
+210 QGSYLVN

-230 INEQLEQKLMTF
+230 INDQLEQKLMTF
-242 IVWLSVIS
+242 VTWLSVIS
-250 GLLLFLISWGAFSPK
+250 GLFLSLISWGLFSQR
-265 TIQPIPLP
+265 TVQPLIPS
-273 RTDDKKSEQVG
+273 RAEDKESEQAGGSYV
-284 DDENG
+284 
-289 ANTVPSAQ
+289 VFSAQ
-297 LENFQNVQMN
+297 SESSQNSQVN
-307 EKSCNEVNSSQVEV
+307 EQSHNDPNSSQVAV

-334 DSLSGDEG
+334 DSLSGDES

-356 GDGTKMY
+356 GDGSKMHR
-363 QLLEEDKE
+363 LLEEDKE

-409 PEEKLACLDDVLKQ
+409 PEEKLTRLDDVLKQ

-428 NNVLNSK
+428 NHVLNSE
-435 KITEALTD
+435 KIQEALTD

>member
-1 MEICEGQVLLKLKE
+1 MEICEGRVLLKLKE
-15 GIRRFVWFWFVLWCV
+15 GMRRFVWFWFVLWCV

-64 FDLPYRVKHVDQI
+64 FDLPYRVKHVDQV

-105 QLLYTTDRFLESAR
+105 QLLYATDRFLESAR
-119 AFVRSDS
+119 AFVGSDS
-126 ELVSLAEQLRSS
+126 ELVSLAEQLRRS
-138 RARTENSEQI
+138 RSRDENSEQI
-148 QAMYYRL
+148 QSMYYRL
-155 GALVFESVFSDSAT
+155 GALVLESIFSDSAT

-179 LFIESE
+179 LFIESD
-185 TLSPEERSALQ
+185 TLSPQERSAFQ
-196 RQLAQTSSALSAQA
+196 RQLAQTSSALSAKA
-210 QGSYLSN
+210 QGSYLVN

-230 INEQLEQKLMTF
+230 INDQLEQKLMTF
-242 IVWLSVIS
+242 VTWLSVIS
-250 GLLLFLISWGAFSPK
+250 GLFLSLFSWGLFSQR
-265 TIQPIPLP
+265 TVQPLIPS
-273 RTDDKKSEQVG
+273 RAEDKESEQADGSYV
-284 DDENG
+284 
-289 ANTVPSAQ
+289 VFSAQ
-297 LENFQNVQMN
+297 SESAQNGQVN
-307 EKSCNEVNSSQVEV
+307 EQSHNEPNTSQVAV

-334 DSLSGDEG
+334 DSLSGDES

-356 GDGTKMY
+356 GDGSKMHR
-363 QLLEEDKE
+363 LLEEDKE

-409 PEEKLACLDDVLKQ
+409 PEEKLTRLDDVLKQ

-428 NNVLNSK
+428 NHVLNSE
-435 KITEALTD
+435 KIQEALTD

>member
-1 MEICEGQVLLKLKE
+1 MEICEGRVLLKLKE
-15 GIRRFVWFWFVLWCV
+15 GMRRFVWFWFVLWCV

-64 FDLPYRVKHVDQI
+64 FELPYRVKHVDQV

-105 QLLYTTDRFLESAR
+105 QLLYATDRFLESAR
-119 AFVRSDS
+119 AFVGSDS
-126 ELVSLAEQLRSS
+126 ELVSLAEQLRRS
-138 RARTENSEQI
+138 RARDENSEQI
-148 QAMYYRL
+148 QSMYYRL
-155 GALVFESVFSDSAT
+155 GALVLESIFSDSAT

-179 LFIESE
+179 LFIESD
-185 TLSPEERSALQ
+185 TLSPQERSAFQ
-196 RQLAQTSSALSAQA
+196 RQLAQTSSALSAKA
-210 QGSYLSN
+210 QGSYLVN
-217 QLLNPDFPNQLTS
+217 QLLNPDFPNQLIS
-230 INEQLEQKLMTF
+230 INDQLEQKLMTF
-242 IVWLSVIS
+242 VTWLSVIS
-250 GLLLFLISWGAFSPK
+250 GLFLSLISWGLFSQR
-265 TIQPIPLP
+265 TVQPLIPS
-273 RTDDKKSEQVG
+273 RAEDKESEQAGGSYV
-284 DDENG
+284 
-289 ANTVPSAQ
+289 VFSAQ
-297 LENFQNVQMN
+297 SEISQSSQVN
-307 EKSCNEVNSSQVEV
+307 EQSPNEPNTSQVEV

-334 DSLSGDEG
+334 DSLSGDES

-356 GDGTKMY
+356 GDGSKMHR
-363 QLLEEDKE
+363 LLEEDKE

-409 PEEKLACLDDVLKQ
+409 PEEKLTRLDDVLKQ

-428 NNVLNSK
+428 NHVLNSE
-435 KITEALTD
+435 KIQEALTD

>member
-1 MEICEGQVLLKLKE
+1 MEICEGRVLLKLKE

-64 FDLPYRVKHVDQI
+64 FDLPYRVKHVDQV

-105 QLLYTTDRFLESAR
+105 QLLYATDRFLESAR
-119 AFVRSDS
+119 AFVGSDS
-126 ELVSLAEQLRSS
+126 ELVSLAEQLRRS
-138 RARTENSEQI
+138 RARDENSEQI
-148 QAMYYRL
+148 QSMYYRL
-155 GALVFESVFSDSAT
+155 GALVLESIFSDSAT

-179 LFIESE
+179 LFIESD
-185 TLSPEERSALQ
+185 TLSPQERSAFQ
-196 RQLAQTSSALSAQA
+196 RQLAQTSSALSAKA
-210 QGSYLSN
+210 QGSYLVN

-230 INEQLEQKLMTF
+230 INDQLEQKLMTF
-242 IVWLSVIS
+242 VTWLSVIS
-250 GLLLFLISWGAFSPK
+250 GLFLSLISWGLFSQR
-265 TIQPIPLP
+265 TVQPLIPS
-273 RTDDKKSEQVG
+273 RAEDKESEKVG
-284 DDENG
+284 G
-289 ANTVPSAQ
+289 SYVVFSAQ
-297 LENFQNVQMN
+297 SEISQSSQVN
-307 EKSCNEVNSSQVEV
+307 EQSPNEPNTSQVEV

-334 DSLSGDEG
+334 DSLSGDES

-356 GDGTKMY
+356 GDGSKMHR
-363 QLLEEDKE
+363 LLEEDKE

-409 PEEKLACLDDVLKQ
+409 PEEKLTRLDDVLKQ

-428 NNVLNSK
+428 NHVLNSE
-435 KITEALTD
+435 KIQEALTD

>member
-1 MEICEGQVLLKLKE
+1 MEICEGRVLLKLKE
-15 GIRRFVWFWFVLWCV
+15 GMRRFVWFWFVLWCV

-64 FDLPYRVKHVDQI
+64 FDLPYRVKHVDQV

-105 QLLYTTDRFLESAR
+105 QLLYATDRFLESAR
-119 AFVRSDS
+119 AFVGSDS
-126 ELVSLAEQLRSS
+126 ELVSLAEQLRRS
-138 RARTENSEQI
+138 RARDENSEQI
-148 QAMYYRL
+148 QSMYYRL
-155 GALVFESVFSDSAT
+155 GALVLESIFSDSAT

-179 LFIESE
+179 LFIESD
-185 TLSPEERSALQ
+185 TLSPQERSAFQ
-196 RQLAQTSSALSAQA
+196 RQLAHTSSALSAKA
-210 QGSYLSN
+210 QGSYLVN
-217 QLLNPDFPNQLTS
+217 QLLNPDFPNQLIS
-230 INEQLEQKLMTF
+230 INDQLEQKLMTF
-242 IVWLSVIS
+242 VTWLSVIS
-250 GLLLFLISWGAFSPK
+250 GLFLFLISWGLFSQR
-265 TIQPIPLP
+265 TVQPLIPS
-273 RTDDKKSEQVG
+273 RAEDKESEQAGGPYV
-284 DDENG
+284 
-289 ANTVPSAQ
+289 VFSAQ
-297 LENFQNVQMN
+297 SEISQSSQVN
-307 EKSCNEVNSSQVEV
+307 EQSPNEPNTSQVEV

-334 DSLSGDEG
+334 DSLSGDES

-356 GDGTKMY
+356 GDGSKMHR
-363 QLLEEDKE
+363 LLEEDKE

-409 PEEKLACLDDVLKQ
+409 PEEKLTRLDDVLKQ

-428 NNVLNSK
+428 NHVLNSE
-435 KITEALTD
+435 KIQEALTD

>member
-1 MEICEGQVLLKLKE
+1 
-15 GIRRFVWFWFVLWCV
+15 
-30 LALGIWLQAKQTIQ
+30 
-44 TISTV
+44 
-49 NELGSKVEEVRHFFN
+49 
-64 FDLPYRVKHVDQI
+64 
-77 SLKLQLAY
+77 
-85 AVRLQLESEF
+85 
-95 SEGKITPDIT
+95 
-105 QLLYTTDRFLESAR
+105 
-119 AFVRSDS
+119 
-126 ELVSLAEQLRSS
+126 
-138 RARTENSEQI
+138 
-148 QAMYYRL
+148 
-155 GALVFESVFSDSAT
+155 
-169 NSDTYRDLDR
+169 RDLDR

-185 TLSPEERSALQ
+185 ALSPEERSALQ

-230 INEQLEQKLMTF
+230 INDQLEQKLMTF

-297 LENFQNVQMN
+297 SENFQNVQMN
-307 EKSCNEVNSSQVEV
+307 EESCNEVNSSQVEV

-342 AVRMLLEVFIQDHS
+342 AVRM
-356 GDGTKMY
+356 
-363 QLLEEDKE
+363 
-371 QAQRAAHSLKGVSG
+371 
-385 SLGAMPLHCISG
+385 
-397 DIELLIKQGQKV
+397 
-409 PEEKLACLDDVLKQ
+409 
-423 TILFA
+423 
-428 NNVLNSK
+428 
-435 KITEALTD
+435 

>member
-1 MEICEGQVLLKLKE
+1 MEICEERVLLKLKE
-15 GIRRFVWFWFVLWCV
+15 GMRRFVWFWFVLWCV

-64 FDLPYRVKHVDQI
+64 FDLPYRVKHVDQV

-105 QLLYTTDRFLESAR
+105 QLLYATDRFLESAR
-119 AFVRSDS
+119 AFVGSDS
-126 ELVSLAEQLRSS
+126 ELVSLAEQLRRS
-138 RARTENSEQI
+138 RARDENSEQI
-148 QAMYYRL
+148 QSMYYRL
-155 GALVFESVFSDSAT
+155 GALVLESIFSDSAT

-179 LFIESE
+179 LFIESD
-185 TLSPEERSALQ
+185 TLSPQERSAFQ
-196 RQLAQTSSALSAQA
+196 RQLAHTSSALSAKA
-210 QGSYLSN
+210 QGSYLVN
-217 QLLNPDFPNQLTS
+217 QLLNPDFPNQLIS
-230 INEQLEQKLMTF
+230 INDQLEQKLMTF
-242 IVWLSVIS
+242 VTWLSVIS
-250 GLLLFLISWGAFSPK
+250 GLFLSLISWGLFSQR
-265 TIQPIPLP
+265 TVQPLTPS
-273 RTDDKKSEQVG
+273 RAEDKESEQAGGSYV
-284 DDENG
+284 
-289 ANTVPSAQ
+289 VFSAQ
-297 LENFQNVQMN
+297 SEISQSSQVN
-307 EKSCNEVNSSQVEV
+307 EQSPNEPNTSQVEV

-334 DSLSGDEG
+334 DSLSGDES

-356 GDGTKMY
+356 GDGSKMHR
-363 QLLEEDKE
+363 LLEEDKE

-409 PEEKLACLDDVLKQ
+409 PEEKLTRLDDVLKQ

-428 NNVLNSK
+428 NHVLNSE
-435 KITEALTD
+435 KIQEALTD

>member
-1 MEICEGQVLLKLKE
+1 MLLKLKE
-15 GIRRFVWFWFVLWCV
+15 GMRRFVWFWFVLWCV

-64 FDLPYRVKHVDQI
+64 FDLPYRVKHVDQV

-105 QLLYTTDRFLESAR
+105 QLLYATDRFLESAR
-119 AFVRSDS
+119 AFVGSDS
-126 ELVSLAEQLRSS
+126 ELVSLAEQLRRS
-138 RARTENSEQI
+138 RSRDENSEQI
-148 QAMYYRL
+148 QSMYYRL
-155 GALVFESVFSDSAT
+155 GALVLESIFSDSAT

-179 LFIESE
+179 LFIESD
-185 TLSPEERSALQ
+185 TLSPQERSAFQ
-196 RQLAQTSSALSAQA
+196 RQLAQTSSALSAKA
-210 QGSYLSN
+210 QGSYLVN

-230 INEQLEQKLMTF
+230 INDQLEQKLMTF
-242 IVWLSVIS
+242 VTWLSVIS
-250 GLLLFLISWGAFSPK
+250 GLFLSLISWGLFSQR
-265 TIQPIPLP
+265 TVQPLTPS
-273 RTDDKKSEQVG
+273 RAEDKESEQAGGSYV
-284 DDENG
+284 
-289 ANTVPSAQ
+289 VFSAQ
-297 LENFQNVQMN
+297 SEISQSSQVN
-307 EKSCNEVNSSQVEV
+307 EQSPNEPNISQVEV

-334 DSLSGDEG
+334 DSLSGDES

-356 GDGTKMY
+356 GDGSKMHR
-363 QLLEEDKE
+363 LLEEDKE

-409 PEEKLACLDDVLKQ
+409 PEEKLTRLDDVLKQ

-428 NNVLNSK
+428 NHVLNSE
-435 KITEALTD
+435 KIQEALTD

>member
-1 MEICEGQVLLKLKE
+1 MLLKLKE
-15 GIRRFVWFWFVLWCV
+15 GMRRFVWFWFVLWCV

-64 FDLPYRVKHVDQI
+64 FDLPYRVKHVDQV

-105 QLLYTTDRFLESAR
+105 QLLYATDRFLESAR
-119 AFVRSDS
+119 AFVGSDS
-126 ELVSLAEQLRSS
+126 ELVSLAEQLRRS
-138 RARTENSEQI
+138 RARDENSEQI
-148 QAMYYRL
+148 QSMYYRL
-155 GALVFESVFSDSAT
+155 GALVLESIFSDSAT

-179 LFIESE
+179 LFIESD
-185 TLSPEERSALQ
+185 TLSPQERSAFQ
-196 RQLAQTSSALSAQA
+196 RQLAQTSSALSAKA
-210 QGSYLSN
+210 QGSYLVN

-230 INEQLEQKLMTF
+230 INDQLEQKLMTF
-242 IVWLSVIS
+242 VTWLSVIS
-250 GLLLFLISWGAFSPK
+250 GLFLSLISWGLFSQR
-265 TIQPIPLP
+265 TVQPLTPS
-273 RTDDKKSEQVG
+273 RAEDKESEQAGGSYV
-284 DDENG
+284 
-289 ANTVPSAQ
+289 VFSAQ
-297 LENFQNVQMN
+297 SESAQNGQVN
-307 EKSCNEVNSSQVEV
+307 EQSHNEPNTSQVAV

-334 DSLSGDEG
+334 DSLSGDES

-356 GDGTKMY
+356 GDGSKMHR
-363 QLLEEDKE
+363 LLEEDKE

-409 PEEKLACLDDVLKQ
+409 PEEKLARLDDVLKQ

-428 NNVLNSK
+428 NHVLNSE
-435 KITEALTD
+435 KIQEALTD

>member
-1 MEICEGQVLLKLKE
+1 MLKLKE
-15 GIRRFVWFWFVLWCV
+15 GMRRFVWFWFVLWCV

-64 FDLPYRVKHVDQI
+64 FDLPYRVKHVDQV

-105 QLLYTTDRFLESAR
+105 QLLYATDRFLESAR
-119 AFVRSDS
+119 AFVGSDS
-126 ELVSLAEQLRSS
+126 ELVSLAEQLRRS
-138 RARTENSEQI
+138 RARDENSEQI
-148 QAMYYRL
+148 QSMYYRL
-155 GALVFESVFSDSAT
+155 GALVLESIFSDSAT

-179 LFIESE
+179 LFIESD
-185 TLSPEERSALQ
+185 TLSPQERSAFQ
-196 RQLAQTSSALSAQA
+196 RQLAQTSSALSAKA
-210 QGSYLSN
+210 QGSYLVN

-230 INEQLEQKLMTF
+230 INDQLEQKLMTF
-242 IVWLSVIS
+242 VTWLSVIS
-250 GLLLFLISWGAFSPK
+250 GLFLSPISWGLFSQR
-265 TIQPIPLP
+265 TVQPLTPS
-273 RTDDKKSEQVG
+273 RAEDKESEQAGGSYV
-284 DDENG
+284 
-289 ANTVPSAQ
+289 VFSAQ
-297 LENFQNVQMN
+297 SESAQNGQVN
-307 EKSCNEVNSSQVEV
+307 EQGHNEPNTSQVAV

-334 DSLSGDEG
+334 DSLSGDES

-356 GDGTKMY
+356 GDGSKMHR
-363 QLLEEDKE
+363 LLEEDKE

-409 PEEKLACLDDVLKQ
+409 PEEKLTRLDDVLKQ

-428 NNVLNSK
+428 NHVLNSE
-435 KITEALTD
+435 KIQEALTD

>member
-1 MEICEGQVLLKLKE
+1 MEICEGRVLLKLKE
-15 GIRRFVWFWFVLWCV
+15 GMRRFVWFWFVLWCV

-64 FDLPYRVKHVDQI
+64 FDLPYRVKHVDQV

-105 QLLYTTDRFLESAR
+105 QLLYATDRFLESAR
-119 AFVRSDS
+119 AFVGSDS
-126 ELVSLAEQLRSS
+126 ELVSLAEQLRRS
-138 RARTENSEQI
+138 RARDENSEQI
-148 QAMYYRL
+148 QSMYYRL
-155 GALVFESVFSDSAT
+155 GALVLESIFSDSAT

-179 LFIESE
+179 LFIESD
-185 TLSPEERSALQ
+185 TLSPQERSAFQ
-196 RQLAQTSSALSAQA
+196 RQLAQTSSALSAKA
-210 QGSYLSN
+210 QGSYLVN

-230 INEQLEQKLMTF
+230 INDQLEQKLMTF
-242 IVWLSVIS
+242 VTWLSVIS
-250 GLLLFLISWGAFSPK
+250 GLFLSLFSWGLFSQR
-265 TIQPIPLP
+265 TVQPLIPS
-273 RTDDKKSEQVG
+273 RAEDKESEQAGGSYV
-284 DDENG
+284 
-289 ANTVPSAQ
+289 VFSAQ
-297 LENFQNVQMN
+297 SESSQNSQVN
-307 EKSCNEVNSSQVEV
+307 EQSHNEPNSSQVEV

-334 DSLSGDEG
+334 DSLSGDES

-356 GDGTKMY
+356 GDGSKMHR
-363 QLLEEDKE
+363 LLEEDKE
-371 QAQRAAHSLKGVSG
+371 QAQRVAHSLKGVSG

-409 PEEKLACLDDVLKQ
+409 PEEKLTRLDDVLKQ

-428 NNVLNSK
+428 NHVLNSE
-435 KITEALTD
+435 KIQEALTD